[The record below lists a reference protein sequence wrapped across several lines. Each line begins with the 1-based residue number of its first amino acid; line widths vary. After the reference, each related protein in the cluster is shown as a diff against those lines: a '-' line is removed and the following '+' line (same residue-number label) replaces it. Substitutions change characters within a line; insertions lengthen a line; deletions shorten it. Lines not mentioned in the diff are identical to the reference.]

1 MFLSICVSK
10 VSQCFSRS
18 PAWIQRLGLLVVLE
32 LDQGL
37 PERLQC
43 FQDLKARFWFLRMF
57 LKLFGFKWVPGV
69 LGGFLKRIPG
79 KS

>member
-1 MFLSICVSK
+1 M
-10 VSQCFSRS
+10 
-18 PAWIQRLGLLVVLE
+18 VLE

-43 FQDLKARFWFLRMF
+43 FQDLKVFARFWFLRMF

-69 LGGFLKRIPG
+69 LGGFPG
-79 KS
+79 KSSLKCSSVYLQEFLRGLKGSKESWIY